1 MRIDYYKLKQNAVF
15 ALTAIAILLLDQ
27 LSKYLVIK
35 NIPIHDSLEVIPNFF
50 YLTHI
55 KNSGAAF
62 GIFQGMI
69 NIFIIVSIVAVVL
82 IIILRSLLEINSYL
96 YNASLGFILGGA
108 IGNLIDRVIMGE
120 VTDFLHIFFWPVFN
134 IADSFI
140 VIGFIILIIILLKN
154 FSAKEKE
161 NKN

>member
-140 VIGFIILIIILLKN
+140 VIGFIMLIIILLKN